1 MSIGLFAQMER
12 LERQQQASRLQ
23 VGLVHCQLKM
33 QNCNLKFKRG
43 FTLIELL
50 VVVSL
55 IGILATLV
63 LANLNA
69 ARQRGRDAQRK
80 SDLRNI
86 QTALRLYYNDYDKFP
101 ANMSSNIA
109 GCGTGGA
116 SLCIWGN
123 PFEADGN
130 TYMSTLPRDSIF
142 YYKYTRPE
150 TDLDTYTLEACL
162 ENKSDEKCE
171 DFGDPANAWCE
182 TTYGGCVYKVQ
193 P

>member
-1 MSIGLFAQMER
+1 
-12 LERQQQASRLQ
+12 
-23 VGLVHCQLKM
+23 M
-33 QNCNLKFKRG
+33 QNYNPKFKKG

-101 ANMSSNIA
+101 TSTSGGNIK
-109 GCGTGGA
+109 GCGDGDNV
-116 SLCIWGN
+116 CPWGSS
-123 PFEADGN
+123 FEAGGN
-130 TYMSTLPRDSIF
+130 TYMSNLPRDSIF
-142 YYKYTRPE
+142 YYKYTQI
-150 TDLDTYTLEACL
+150 DADTYTLEACL

-171 DFGDPANAWCE
+171 TTGDSANAWCE
-182 TTYGGCVYKVQ
+182 TTYDGCIYKVQ

>member
-1 MSIGLFAQMER
+1 
-12 LERQQQASRLQ
+12 
-23 VGLVHCQLKM
+23 M
-33 QNCNLKFKRG
+33 QNYNPKFKKG

-50 VVVSL
+50 VVVAL
-55 IGILATLV
+55 IGVLATLV

-86 QTALRLYYNDYDKFP
+86 QTALRLYYNDYDKYP
-101 ANMSSNIA
+101 AGTGKIN

-116 SLCIWGN
+116 SLCIWGD

-130 TYMSTLPRDSIF
+130 TYMSTLPTDSLPDID
-142 YYKYTRPE
+142 YRYTQDP
-150 TDLDTYTLEACL
+150 LDIDSYTLEACL
-162 ENKSDEKCE
+162 ENKSDEKCSEE
-171 DFGDPANAWCE
+171 DGGTWCPS
-182 TTYGGCVYKVQ
+182 TSGCVYVVK